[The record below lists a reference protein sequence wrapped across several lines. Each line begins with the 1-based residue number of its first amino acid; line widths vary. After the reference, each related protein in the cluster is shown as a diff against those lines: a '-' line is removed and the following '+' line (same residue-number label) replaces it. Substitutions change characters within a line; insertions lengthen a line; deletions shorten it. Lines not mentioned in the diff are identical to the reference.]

1 MKHNTSTIDK
11 NTIKTETVIPFSS
24 KKDWGISF
32 RLHLP
37 GFHQESVSQIN
48 SSYYVTLSGTHQGAC
63 CPVCG
68 QFSNHV
74 KGYYLR
80 SLQGLEIA
88 GHPLTLIVNVRKFRC
103 RNTACQRKV
112 FSPPLSRWL
121 LRTREIPGKWRNAS
135 GAYPWRPL
143 PVSPVICCMNK
154 TSSAANLLAWDVPMS
169 VYWLR
174 TA

>member
-88 GHPLTLIVNVRKFRC
+88 GHPIVNVRKFRC

-112 FSPPLSRWL
+112 FSEPLSPAGFFARAKYP
-121 LRTREIPGKWRNAS
+121 ES
-135 GAYPWRPL
+135 GGTHPEHILEDHFPYRQ
-143 PVSPVICCMNK
+143 
-154 TSSAANLLAWDVPMS
+154 
-169 VYWLR
+169 
-174 TA
+174 